1 MHLYPV
7 SLALL
12 FIGFITFIAA
22 RNNPTHSTGSVSI
35 NCGSSGASAARD
47 GREWLGDVQPKLSSL
62 LQMKGSSTTSSVIH
76 KLISAD
82 DPVPHKTARLSH
94 SRFSY
99 AFQVNPGQKVIRLH
113 FNPAQYKGFKRFKD
127 LFFVEAGPFMLLS
140 NFSASLFANALGVNS
155 FVKEFVPAS
164 LSYYHGGDIGVQV
177 VGKSPVY
184 IDNSTALEIVHR
196 INIKQDFVSSTAN
209 DIGNLFG
216 SWEIGPD
223 RKASEIKNITWKVSV
238 DVGFKYLVRLHFSE
252 IGFKM
257 AEIGGLIYKVHINE
271 IIVNTNTDIVT
282 EKDDENSIPRYRD
295 YLVMMKGRKQE
306 ARNLLICMESND
318 EFMDGYGPLKGF
330 DIMKLSNPDNSL
342 ASPHLLP
349 STQDSS
355 YWIIKNL
362 VQVLG

>member
-12 FIGFITFIAA
+12 FIGLITFIAA
-22 RNNPTHSTGSVSI
+22 SNNPTHSTGSVSI

-127 LFFVEAGPFMLLS
+127 LFSVEAGPFMLLS

-155 FVKEFVPAS
+155 FVKEFGINIEENQQHLNIIFSPENSQSLDTYAFINGIEIISVPAS

-184 IDNSTALEIVHR
+184 VDNSTALEIVHR
-196 INIKQDFVSSTAN
+196 INQTRFC
-209 DIGNLFG
+209 F
-216 SWEIGPD
+216 
-223 RKASEIKNITWKVSV
+223 
-238 DVGFKYLVRLHFSE
+238 
-252 IGFKM
+252 
-257 AEIGGLIYKVHINE
+257 INS
-271 IIVNTNTDIVT
+271 
-282 EKDDENSIPRYRD
+282 K
-295 YLVMMKGRKQE
+295 
-306 ARNLLICMESND
+306 
-318 EFMDGYGPLKGF
+318 
-330 DIMKLSNPDNSL
+330 
-342 ASPHLLP
+342 
-349 STQDSS
+349 
-355 YWIIKNL
+355 
-362 VQVLG
+362 